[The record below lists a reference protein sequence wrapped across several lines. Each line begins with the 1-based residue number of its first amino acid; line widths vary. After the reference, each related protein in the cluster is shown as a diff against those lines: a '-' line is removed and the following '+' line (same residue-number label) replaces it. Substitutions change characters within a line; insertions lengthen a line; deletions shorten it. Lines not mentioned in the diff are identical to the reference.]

1 MSITIDERVERIVKL
16 LDEKKAENIEV
27 FDLRDTDYIV
37 KEVVIVDSMGGKHT
51 FALLDYMKEILKPLG
66 EQFISTDE
74 SDDWIVVD
82 LGDILV
88 HIMTPAYR
96 RRYDL
101 EEFLSSLGKDRDI
114 E

>member
-37 KEVVIVDSMGGKHT
+37 KEVIIADSMGGKHT
-51 FALLDYMKEILKPLG
+51 LALYDYMKEILKPLG
-66 EQFISTDE
+66 EEFIASDE
-74 SDDWIVVD
+74 SDDWVAVD

-101 EEFLSSLGKDRDI
+101 EEFLSSLGKDKKN
-114 E
+114 

>member
-1 MSITIDERVERIVKL
+1 MSIDTRVDRIVKL

-37 KEVVIVDSMGGKHT
+37 KEVVIADSMGGKHT
-51 FALLDYMKEILKPLG
+51 FALFDYMKERLKPLG
-66 EQFISTDE
+66 EEFISADE
-74 SDDWIVVD
+74 SEDWIVVD

-88 HIMTPAYR
+88 HLMTPAYR
-96 RRYDL
+96 RKYDI
-101 EEFLSSLGKDRDI
+101 EEFLSSLSKDNSI

>member
-1 MSITIDERVERIVKL
+1 MNIDARVDRIVKL

-37 KEVVIVDSMGGKHT
+37 KEVVIADSMGGKHT
-51 FALLDYMKEILKPLG
+51 FALFDYMKEILKPLG
-66 EQFISTDE
+66 EEFISADE
-74 SDDWIVVD
+74 SEDWIVVD

-88 HIMTPAYR
+88 HLMTPAYR
-96 RRYDL
+96 RRYDI
-101 EEFLSSLGKDRDI
+101 EEFLSSLGKDNSI